1 MRRYVPLLIAGSA
14 LIAAACRDSVAP
26 TRSTTA
32 ADLVTLQSFGGGPSS
47 FASLWSSSNESDAKT
62 VTFTIKPEGGTAR
75 IGDFRLEYPANSVCD
90 PATSSYGPSEW
101 LTPCETLNTS
111 ITITAKFWYVN
122 GNAYSDF
129 APNIRFAPDKNVVLY
144 VVRPKAKGNSLTAF
158 LEYSMWYT
166 TVVGD
171 TRFYVDEAY
180 FDSSLATHV
189 DSNTGKV
196 SRKIRH
202 FSGYYVRT
210 GEACDDTAGDPD
222 CVGGGMLD
230 SFQ

>member
-26 TRSTTA
+26 TRSTNA

-47 FASLWSSSNESDAKT
+47 FASLVNQQDEAHART
-62 VTFTIKPEGGTAR
+62 VTFTIKPEGGSAR
-75 IGDFRLEYPANSVCD
+75 IGDFRLDYPANAVCD
-90 PATSSYGPSEW
+90 PATSSYGPTEW
-101 LTPCETLNTS
+101 LKPCETLNEPL
-111 ITITAKFWYVN
+111 TITGKFWFVN

-129 APNIRFAPDKNVVLY
+129 SPNIRFAPDKDVVLF
-144 VVRPKAKGNSLTAF
+144 VNRPKAKGNSLTAF

-180 FDSSLATHV
+180 FDSALATHV
-189 DSNTGKV
+189 DGVSGKV
-196 SRKIRH
+196 WRKIRH
-202 FSGYYVRT
+202 FSGYYVRS
-210 GEACDDTAGDPD
+210 GEPCDDTAGDPD
-222 CVGGGMLD
+222 CVGGMGD
-230 SFQ
+230 GFQ